1 MNTHVVLAT
10 HGSPPRDFPPSEMRE
25 FFELHARIGHAAGEN
40 DPAAARYGELE
51 KKMRAWKRTPQNDP
65 FHTAS
70 MELASFMEKYLQMPV
85 FTAFNEFCAPTI
97 SEALTNSAEM
107 GAARV
112 IVITS
117 MLTRGGEH
125 AEVDIREAVQNA
137 SREHPEIEFRFA
149 FPFPAKDIAR
159 FLAEQVKNFN
169 SV

>member
-1 MNTHVVLAT
+1 
-10 HGSPPRDFPPSEMRE
+10 
-25 FFELHARIGHAAGEN
+25 
-40 DPAAARYGELE
+40 
-51 KKMRAWKRTPQNDP
+51 
-65 FHTAS
+65 

-97 SEALTNSAEM
+97 SEALENSVEM

-125 AEVDIREAVQNA
+125 AEVDIREVVQHA
-137 SREHPEIEFRFA
+137 GREHPEIEFRFA

>member
-10 HGSPPRDFPPSEMRE
+10 HGSPPRDFPAAEMGE
-25 FFELHARIGHAAGEN
+25 FFELHARLGHAAN
-40 DPAAARYGELE
+40 TNNPAVVRYEELE

-65 FHTAS
+65 FYSAS

-97 SEALTNSAEM
+97 SEALMNSAEM

-125 AEVDIREAVQNA
+125 AEVDIREAVQKA

-159 FLAEQVKNFN
+159 FLSEQVKNFN
-169 SV
+169 SI